1 VLLSAFGPE
10 TSIESD
16 LTQTTPPPKEKAR
29 PVGRALFARK
39 FTLYIQNIKLSGA
52 IWTFA
57 ELYIVNEVSE
67 IDAIVWVLP
76 IDKILGGARFDGFLK
91 WWSETAGSSNSL
103 RDLSE

>member
-29 PVGRALFARK
+29 PVGRASFLQEFA
-39 FTLYIQNIKLSGA
+39 LYVQNIKLSGA

-67 IDAIVWVLP
+67 IDAIGWVLP
-76 IDKILGGARFDGFLK
+76 IDKILARARFARV
-91 WWSETAGSSNSL
+91 T
-103 RDLSE
+103 